1 MEPRGNTLTYVL
13 GCMTKEDARVPNKP
27 CVFPWK
33 FNSKNSPTY
42 EGCANPD
49 DDDGLWCPTATNDDG
64 VYIAGSGT
72 WGFCRMDNEGGGCQ
86 YSGMCG
92 ILYPLITPD

>member
-1 MEPRGNTLTYVL
+1 
-13 GCMTKEDARVPNKP
+13 MTKPDDARQPNKP

-33 FNSKNSPTY
+33 MSDGHGWTSPTNQ
-42 EGCANPD
+42 GCANPD
-49 DDDGLWCPTATNDDG
+49 DDEGGLWCPTATNEDG

-72 WGFCRMDNEGGGCQ
+72 WGYCRMDNEGGGCQ